1 MEAGG
6 VPVGTVLFDLEAGCP
21 VSVLPRFVTL
31 PFYWSYI
38 LPQKTS
44 KTERTGNPQ
53 QSCSRSRCRG
63 ESRKRKPSLPR
74 LLSLRVW
81 LLTVPLVLF
90 VVRLGPR
97 GPSEVQELSPGPC
110 HVARTAPGQHSL
122 VWFLIMTVMGARSE
136 PGRGGEKVARV
147 GVGSMRPLLFLLG
160 PPSLQPQAPHGR
172 LLSGRLLHMR
182 QEKVPCS
189 LAPLLLRWRTCKLPG
204 PGPRI
209 GQLPGHLVA
218 SHGPGALRE
227 GRRGP
232 ASFLPASLR
241 PVPCLAEPVPGS
253 PSLGQRLSASVPAPP
268 GTAGGHKPVLLV

>member
-6 VPVGTVLFDLEAGCP
+6 VPVGAVLFDLEAGCP

-63 ESRKRKPSLPR
+63 ESRKRKPLLPR

-160 PPSLQPQAPHGR
+160 PPSLQPQAPHGC

-189 LAPLLLRWRTCKLPG
+189 LAPLLLRWRTCELPG
-204 PGPRI
+204 PGPRSSRVTLWPAM
-209 GQLPGHLVA
+209 GQV
-218 SHGPGALRE
+218 
-227 GRRGP
+227 
-232 ASFLPASLR
+232 
-241 PVPCLAEPVPGS
+241 
-253 PSLGQRLSASVPAPP
+253 LSARADEAPP
-268 GTAGGHKPVLLV
+268 HFSRHPCARCRAWQNLSPEVPPWVSDCLHRFRPPQELRAGTSLCSSCEV